1 MIRERLEHNLN
12 NHTSEKELKDA
23 VDMFNCYNVPDNG
36 EKKKAQEKLTQ
47 YWEIKKGINTYL
59 YFILTTTTLK
69 ETLINPWFSSEN

>member
-36 EKKKAQEKLTQ
+36 EKKKAKEKLTQ
-47 YWEIKKGINTYL
+47 YWEIKKGISTYL
-59 YFILTTTTLK
+59 YIILTTTTLNK
-69 ETLINPWFSSEN
+69 TLINPWFSNEN